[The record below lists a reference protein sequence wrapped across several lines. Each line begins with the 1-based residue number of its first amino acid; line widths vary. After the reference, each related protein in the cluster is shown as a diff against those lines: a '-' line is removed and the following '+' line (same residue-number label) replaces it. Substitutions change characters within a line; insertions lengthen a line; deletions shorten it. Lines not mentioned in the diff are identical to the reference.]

1 MFSSRVSPGVLV
13 LVISMHADGLA
24 ALLDLRLQRPRS
36 RNRMFSSRV
45 SPGVLVRV
53 ISIHADGLAAL
64 HSLGVLNVTLAI
76 SYITPHSGTSS
87 STQPD
92 IIIFLV
98 LNTNFNLSDDV
109 LKEKK

>member
-1 MFSSRVSPGVLV
+1 LENIIVLINSFFE
-13 LVISMHADGLA
+13 LRCCGFQGYDFLGGLSQIVVTDSTNVHMIRA
-24 ALLDLRLQRPRS
+24 PKCTIWRPE
-36 RNRMFSSRV
+36 
-45 SPGVLVRV
+45 G
-53 ISIHADGLAAL
+53 G
-64 HSLGVLNVTLAI
+64 
-76 SYITPHSGTSS
+76 HSGTSS